1 MIRPMTP
8 TDRPAVRRLQDRLA
22 YADPDLV
29 AAAVGGPF
37 LGRVAV
43 GDGRIVGYAIALP
56 ARPVTLSELVV
67 APSARRNG
75 HGRALVESVGS
86 ADTDRIVATTPVE
99 NGAAL
104 RFYEAVG
111 FDTET
116 RLRGFYDDGADA
128 LRLVRR
134 E

>member
-1 MIRPMTP
+1 MIRTMTP
-8 TDRPAVRRLQDRLA
+8 ADRPAVRRLQDRLA

-29 AAAVGGPF
+29 AAAAEGPF

-43 GDGRIVGYAIALP
+43 DDGRIVGYAIALP
-56 ARPVTLSELVV
+56 ARPMTLSELVV

-75 HGRALVESVGS
+75 YGRALVESVGS
-86 ADTDRIVATTPVE
+86 DGADRIVATTPVE

-104 RFYEAVG
+104 RFYGAVG
-111 FDTET
+111 FDPES
-116 RLRGFYDDGADA
+116 RVRGFYDDGADA